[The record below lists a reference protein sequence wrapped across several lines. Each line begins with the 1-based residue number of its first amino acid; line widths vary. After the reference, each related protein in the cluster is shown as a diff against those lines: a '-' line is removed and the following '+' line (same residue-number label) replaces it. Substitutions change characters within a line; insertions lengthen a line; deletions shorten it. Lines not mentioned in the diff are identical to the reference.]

1 MASTYN
7 DQPSKVIVRLKQSAS
22 ETVGDITRII
32 GLMPAKSIIPV
43 IDNLD
48 LEANPR
54 DSKLGNVTNDIQD
67 SIREDENNPDNQLL
81 PFKSNG
87 LLIAASR
94 CESLERERYQ
104 LEFVDHAIEGILDGG
119 HNTLAYGTY
128 ILQEAMRAL
137 DKPQL
142 KRRLIMTWS
151 DFKSQWVACRSD
163 IDSYLGLIRDD
174 KDNLLENGI
183 STLNF
188 LIPTELIVPRDSSDE
203 LCVTNFTNSLLE
215 ICDARNN
222 NAPLKEE
229 TKANKEGLLD
239 SFHKLLKQRALLEED
254 ENDKT
259 FPDRVSWKTNDKG
272 SIPVRNLIALAWIP
286 LSCVSLVGH
295 DKNDEK
301 SSVVL
306 APSPVNVYSSKQ
318 RCLDKYIELMQDDRV
333 TKATSAAQRELKNNE
348 VSSALKIAADM
359 PWLFDKIY
367 ELFPG
372 YYDGSYGKIGAVK
385 SMFNKQNQYTTP
397 FLNHKV
403 ERPVPDGFIYP
414 LVWGLHALMR
424 RNDETGLIEWIID
437 DPVAFLN
444 TDAFKNAI
452 KQYSGIIQ
460 QSDYDP
466 QKVGKG
472 AFSYTGAENSIKLA
486 YLTVKAGL

>member
-239 SFHKLLKQRALLEED
+239 SFHKLLKQRALLEL
-254 ENDKT
+254 
-259 FPDRVSWKTNDKG
+259 S
-272 SIPVRNLIALAWIP
+272 LIHI
-286 LSCVSLVGH
+286 
-295 DKNDEK
+295 
-301 SSVVL
+301 
-306 APSPVNVYSSKQ
+306 
-318 RCLDKYIELMQDDRV
+318 
-333 TKATSAAQRELKNNE
+333 
-348 VSSALKIAADM
+348 
-359 PWLFDKIY
+359 
-367 ELFPG
+367 
-372 YYDGSYGKIGAVK
+372 
-385 SMFNKQNQYTTP
+385 
-397 FLNHKV
+397 
-403 ERPVPDGFIYP
+403 
-414 LVWGLHALMR
+414 
-424 RNDETGLIEWIID
+424 
-437 DPVAFLN
+437 
-444 TDAFKNAI
+444 
-452 KQYSGIIQ
+452 
-460 QSDYDP
+460 
-466 QKVGKG
+466 
-472 AFSYTGAENSIKLA
+472 
-486 YLTVKAGL
+486 